1 MTTKKIIKQLA
12 EESFN
17 KNDLD
22 EKKVFMITARL
33 KRTDVRSYIR
43 ALKLL
48 TQQKTVFVQ
57 APVAID
63 ANEQRQLQVKFPN
76 KKMVYT
82 INKDLLAGMKIIDN
96 DLLYDYSLEAKF
108 DKIAMKAYDT
118 ND

>member
-1 MTTKKIIKQLA
+1 MTKNIIKQLA

-22 EKKVFMITARL
+22 EKKIHMITARL
-33 KRTDVRSYIR
+33 KRADARSYVR

-48 TQQKTVFVQ
+48 TQQKTVFVH
-57 APVAID
+57 APVVID
-63 ANEQRQLQVKFPN
+63 ATEQKQLQVKFPN
-76 KKMVYT
+76 KKIVYT
-82 INKDLLAGMKIIDN
+82 INKDLLAGMRIVDN